1 VNLPFDL
8 TPAPAGYMA
17 IVLLVA
23 AFVRGYSGFGMPAL
37 VMTSAALVMDPLVWV
52 PVVLMAEVLLTLQ
65 QAAGIRRHIDWRRAL
80 SLAAGALIGV
90 PLGVYVL
97 TNIGLDLARA
107 ILSGF
112 VLTMCLLLWTGWTFK
127 RKVGDAGHLGVG
139 LISGIANGAAV
150 GGLPVAVFFA
160 AQAIPAAVF
169 RATIIAYFAMLD
181 ISSTAALWAAGL
193 VTSDTLLAL
202 AMALPLLMAGIWAG
216 TWQFN
221 RSAPQEFR
229 RFAILLLAGLAG
241 LGLLKS
247 VL

>member
-1 VNLPFDL
+1 M
-8 TPAPAGYMA
+8 AAYMA
-17 IVLLVA
+17 GVLFIA

-37 VMTSAALVMDPLVWV
+37 VMTSSALVMDPLVWV
-52 PVVLMAEVLLTLQ
+52 PVVLMAEVALTLQ
-65 QAAGIRRHIDWRRAL
+65 QVPGIWRSIDWRRAL
-80 SLAAGALIGV
+80 GLAGGALIGV

-97 TNIGLDLARA
+97 SNIGLDLARA
-107 ILSGF
+107 LLSGF
-112 VLTMCLLLWTGWTFK
+112 VLLMCFLLWTGWGIA
-127 RKVGDAGHLGVG
+127 RRVGVSGHIGVG
-139 LISGIANGAAV
+139 MVSGIANGAAV

-160 AQAIPAAVF
+160 AQAIPAVVF

-181 ISSTAALWAAGL
+181 IWSTGALWAAGRITGETWTA
-193 VTSDTLLAL
+193 V

-216 TWQFN
+216 TWMFN
-221 RSAPQEFR
+221 RAAPQEFR